1 MKKIAMIVLTAL
13 AIASAATASNPLME
27 VTKPTSSNVML
38 RASESETDSIA
49 NAIVTRADVNVS
61 FTNDETNPWTISGDA
76 VKNGNCGK
84 SYSSSTL
91 TMNHSSSYKT
101 ELTFDW
107 RSYNYSNHTALR
119 LFVDGTIPKTH
130 V

>member
-13 AIASAATASNPLME
+13 ATASAATASNPLME
-27 VTKPTSSNVML
+27 VTKASSSNVML
-38 RASESETDSIA
+38 RASESEADSIA
-49 NAIVTRADVNVS
+49 DAIVTRADVSVS
-61 FTNDETNPWTISGDA
+61 FTNDETNPWTISGAA

-91 TMNHSSSYKT
+91 TMNYSSSYKT

-107 RSYNYSNHTALR
+107 RSYNYSSHTALR
-119 LFVDGTIPKTH
+119 LLQ
-130 V
+130 